1 MAKLTYLRSNVLK
14 CASMPVGSQKLSDV
28 PVCLCVFQEL
38 VIELLT
44 DAMLRY
50 PDSPGFLI
58 DGFPRK
64 LSQGVQFEQE
74 ASMV

>member
-1 MAKLTYLRSNVLK
+1 M
-14 CASMPVGSQKLSDV
+14 
-28 PVCLCVFQEL
+28 
-38 VIELLT
+38 VIELLK

-64 LSQGVQFEQE
+64 MSQGVQFEQE
-74 ASMV
+74 ASIAQYILFSDHLAMETEMII